1 MNVVLTNAKPGD
13 AKPIASILSD
23 WIDETD
29 WMPRLHSV
37 DQDQAHALLLL
48 DRTEVTVARA
58 RRRIVGFMATR
69 DASVHALYL
78 APQARGQG
86 IGRHLLD
93 HAKERHRRLDLWT
106 FQANTAARRFYVGQG
121 FYENR
126 LTNGEGNDENL
137 PDVHLVWARGMA

>member
-58 RRRIVGFMATR
+58 RRRVAMG
-69 DASVHALYL
+69 
-78 APQARGQG
+78 
-86 IGRHLLD
+86 
-93 HAKERHRRLDLWT
+93 
-106 FQANTAARRFYVGQG
+106 
-121 FYENR
+121 
-126 LTNGEGNDENL
+126 
-137 PDVHLVWARGMA
+137 